1 MKLHVL
7 GCSGGQLPG
16 YRLSSFLINGSLLID
31 AGSTTAVLSL
41 REQQKI
47 RDILIT
53 HIHLDH
59 AMALATIAD
68 NLYSKRATPINVWG
82 IGEVI
87 TGLKKSFFNDRIWPD
102 FTRIKGDTQPA
113 PVLRLRTLMENRSVV
128 VGDCRVT
135 TVRVDHSVPS
145 TAFFIEN
152 KKRTLLHIGDT
163 GPTEKVW
170 SLARRNKNLC
180 AVVIETSFPDRLQ
193 EIADASGHLTPR
205 ALAREIDKLG
215 RPSVPILITHLKPEH
230 RNEIMASLKRIKGCH
245 LRILKDGDVLRF

>member
-1 MKLHVL
+1 MKIKVL

-16 YRLSSFLINGSLLID
+16 YKLSSFLVNDSLLID

-41 REQQKI
+41 KGQQKI

-68 NLYSKRATPINVWG
+68 NLYSKRVTPINVWG
-82 IGEVI
+82 ISEVI
-87 TGLKKSFFNDRIWPD
+87 AGLKKSFFNDRIWPD

-113 PVLRLRTLMENRSVV
+113 PVLRLRTLMENRPAV

-135 TVRVDHSVPS
+135 TVRVNHSVPS

-152 KKRTLLHIGDT
+152 KKKTLLHIGDT
-163 GPTEKVW
+163 GPTKKVW
-170 SLARRNKNLC
+170 AAARKNKNLC
-180 AVVIETSFPDRLQ
+180 AIVIETSFPDRLQ
-193 EIADASGHLTPR
+193 EIADVSCHLTPQ

-215 RPSVPILITHLKPEH
+215 RPSVPILITHLKPEY
-230 RNEIMASLKRIKGCH
+230 RNEIIASLKRIKGYH
-245 LRILKDGDVLRF
+245 LRILKDGDLLQF